1 MDELVSFGRAIESS
15 AFLCASSISSR
26 SAPLLEVPSESVK
39 VKMSDSDV
47 FNVSNG
53 CINWCGVAWP
63 NEKS

>member
-1 MDELVSFGRAIESS
+1 
-15 AFLCASSISSR
+15 
-26 SAPLLEVPSESVK
+26 LEVPSESVK